1 MYYILEESAGT
12 KETGP
17 EYPQAQEMVEPY
29 DYDAT
34 DSIYVTSYY
43 DGKELPCSPNMTAIK
58 VEPRA
63 KLTDVLSVAM
73 LSASGM
79 LISKRLQLLLQDFLL
94 VNHKFYPAT
103 IEYKR
108 MRYDDMYVYL
118 HLISD
123 LRDCVDYERSVF
135 YSPVTGYANDLR
147 FKSKEDILAY
157 YETVD
162 KHHTLKSKQIA
173 FLPSF
178 GNYDLFYISNF
189 NKNIYVSQRLHDH
202 LLENKVTG
210 VSFLFADDIITK

>member
-1 MYYILEESAGT
+1 MYYILEEAAGT

-17 EYPQAQEMVEPY
+17 EYPQAQEMIEPY

-34 DSIYVTSYY
+34 DSIYITSYY
-43 DGKELPCSPNMTAIK
+43 DGKELPCPPNLRTIK
-58 VEPRA
+58 VESRA

-94 VNHKFYPAT
+94 VNHRFYPAT
-103 IEYKR
+103 IEYKGTQ
-108 MRYDDMYVYL
+108 YGDMYVYL

-135 YSPVTGYANDLR
+135 FSSVTGYDIDLR
-147 FKSKEDILAY
+147 FKSKEGTLVY
-157 YETVD
+157 YEAVD
-162 KHHTLKSKQIA
+162 KHHTLKSKHIA

-178 GNYDLFYISNF
+178 GDYDLFYISNF
-189 NKNIYVSQRLHDH
+189 NKNIYISKKLHDH
-202 LLENKVTG
+202 LLTNKVTG
-210 VSFLFADDIITK
+210 ASFLLADDIVTK